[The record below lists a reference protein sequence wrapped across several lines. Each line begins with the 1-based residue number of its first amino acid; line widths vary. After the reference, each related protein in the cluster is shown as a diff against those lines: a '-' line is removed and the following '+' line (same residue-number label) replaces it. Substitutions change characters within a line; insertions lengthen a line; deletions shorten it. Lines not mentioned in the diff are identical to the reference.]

1 MIAFIISGII
11 FITLLFIWAACRL
24 NSEYSRQ
31 EEKEEFEWEE

>member
-11 FITLLFIWAACRL
+11 FILLFFVWAACRL
-24 NSEYSRQ
+24 SSKCSRQ